1 VKQITSLRVAIFIGL
16 AVIVTALL
24 IPGPVAALP
33 VSGYGSGSL
42 AVTSYG
48 SSHGANSLLS
58 TYSLPKT
65 SLISGGYT
73 AISGSGQVASGSV
86 SVSTTGSSALSGLFA
101 NAMSNYYTNPPKP
114 ITNASPST
122 FLTPALGTDTSW
134 DAMFNPP
141 VYHGCGCG

>member
-1 VKQITSLRVAIFIGL
+1 VKKILSLKVAIFIGF
-16 AVIVTALL
+16 AIIATALL

-42 AVTSYG
+42 AGTVFG
-48 SSHGANSLLS
+48 SSHSGNSLLS

-65 SLISGGYT
+65 PLLSGGYSAT
-73 AISGSGQVASGSV
+73 V
-86 SVSTTGSSALSGLFA
+86 SNHGAGSTTGSSALSGLFA
-101 NAMSNYYTNPPKP
+101 NAMSNYYINPPKP
-114 ITNASPST
+114 VTNASPSE